1 MVRRGGEREPGN
13 IAAPS
18 VFEALAQV
26 TAHHFLSVASS
37 STSLKTVKGP
47 GNSGFG
53 VYSNESM
60 SSETT

>member
-1 MVRRGGEREPGN
+1 MRRGRERVG
-13 IAAPS
+13 IVGAPS

-37 STSLKTVKGP
+37 SVSLKTVKGP